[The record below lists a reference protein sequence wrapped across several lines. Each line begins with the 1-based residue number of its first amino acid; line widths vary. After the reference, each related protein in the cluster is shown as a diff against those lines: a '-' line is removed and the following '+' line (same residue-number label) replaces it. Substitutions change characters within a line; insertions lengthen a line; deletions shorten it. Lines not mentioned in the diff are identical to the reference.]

1 MHYSSPSGPVDFN
14 PLHNEGGDYEHLLE
28 DRKAD
33 AISIHS
39 TTRVE
44 TSVCTDLETEGYIS
58 IHSTTRVET
67 WEAPALSLSRYT
79 FQSTPPRGW
88 RRFSQLRGFCTDD
101 FNPLH
106 HEGGDVSWQ
115 TVSKESQ

>member
-14 PLHNEGGDYEHLLE
+14 PLHHEGGDYEHLLE

-88 RRFSQLRGFCTDD
+88 RHINPYHTRCWGH

-106 HEGGDVSWQ
+106 HEGGD
-115 TVSKESQ
+115 